1 MTGPLYEINRA
12 LQDMLYQPD
21 RDYNTHGTLPDVI
34 TLTLDDVNGIGLKG
48 TGEHHHVVSKL
59 SMNVSPTNDPP
70 IVHVPGDH
78 RTYTYDGLYNVT
90 SVDVIEI
97 QEDGTFNIE

>member
-1 MTGPLYEINRA
+1 LFLFVFYFFCFFFSFFFFFLGELDAYITMTGPLYEINRA

-48 TGEHHHVVSKL
+48 T
-59 SMNVSPTNDPP
+59 
-70 IVHVPGDH
+70 
-78 RTYTYDGLYNVT
+78 
-90 SVDVIEI
+90 
-97 QEDGTFNIE
+97 